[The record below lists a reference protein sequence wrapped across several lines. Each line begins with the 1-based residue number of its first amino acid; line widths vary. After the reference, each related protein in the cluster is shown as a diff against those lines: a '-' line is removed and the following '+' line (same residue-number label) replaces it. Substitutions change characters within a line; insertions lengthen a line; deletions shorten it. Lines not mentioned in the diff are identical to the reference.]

1 MKNVCQ
7 PKSHIRCIDL
17 VKEHFPPMHSMA
29 MDEFWNPDSLCG
41 VQSVCQQT
49 TSNPGTTTGYMTL
62 CFFIK
67 GKGHILLGANL
78 LQLTS
83 LKDDPLALCN
93 DGTPAVYY
101 RNPLNSDGD
110 IKKLLIFLKGGGWCI
125 PNLHGIYITMAF
137 IDNIT

>member
-1 MKNVCQ
+1 MRDPLWVAEYTLYLEENFCSTQSQAQRFLSFENVSQ

-67 GKGHILLGANL
+67 GKGHI
-78 LQLTS
+78 
-83 LKDDPLALCN
+83 
-93 DGTPAVYY
+93 
-101 RNPLNSDGD
+101 
-110 IKKLLIFLKGGGWCI
+110 
-125 PNLHGIYITMAF
+125 
-137 IDNIT
+137 